1 MTDNPNAPDVKG
13 MTPIYWAAKYEWTEI
28 VKILTPLTEKPNAP
42 NKNGFTPIYWAGKMG
57 YTEIVN
63 ILLAARNAE
72 IQRNLEMQS

>member
-1 MTDNPNAPDVKG
+1 MTENPNAAG
-13 MTPIYWAAKYEWTEI
+13 MIGSTPIYWASKNGCTEI

-42 NKNGFTPIYWAGKMG
+42 NKYGFTPIYWAAKMG